1 MPRTLPSL
9 NALRAFEAVARH
21 MSIAGAA
28 EELHVTSAAV
38 SHQIRHLEDHLGMPV
53 FQRDGR
59 NLTLTDAGQAGLPAI
74 REGFSLLTAAMDA
87 IDSLGETGSLSISVA
102 PSFATKWLL
111 PRLHRFEEEHPE
123 IDVRVNASMQLCDFA
138 KDGIDV
144 AIRYGAGTYGDLV
157 SEKLIQESLIP
168 VCSPN
173 WLAANPPLRRPDDLK
188 AHTLLHDDSPDNDP
202 SCPNWE
208 MWLRAA
214 GVDAIDASRGP
225 RFNQSSLVLEAAMLG
240 RGIALAKSTLA
251 AADIASGRLVRPL
264 PGHSP
269 VGFAYWLVAPKS
281 KLNLPKVSFFRDW
294 LWNEVTRKEEAAT
307 RLNLGRPS
315 VTLHARAAS

>member
-1 MPRTLPSL
+1 MARTLPSL
-9 NALRAFEAVARH
+9 NALRAFEAAARH
-21 MSIAGAA
+21 LSIAEAA
-28 EELHVTSAAV
+28 DELHVTSAAI

-53 FQRDGR
+53 FQRNGR

-74 REGFSLLTAAMDA
+74 REGFALLTAAMDA
-87 IDSLGETGSLSISVA
+87 IDSLGETGSLAISVA

-111 PRLHRFEEEHPE
+111 PRLHRFEAQHPE
-123 IDVRVNASMQLCDFA
+123 IDIKVNASMQLCDFA
-138 KDGIDV
+138 RDGIDV
-144 AIRYGAGTYGDLV
+144 AIRYGAGTYPELI

-168 VCSPN
+168 VCSPEL
-173 WLAANPPLRRPDDLK
+173 LASAPLGRPDDLK
-188 AHTLLHDDSPDNDP
+188 NHTLLHDESPDNDP

-214 GVDAIDASRGP
+214 GIHDIDASRGP
-225 RFNQSSLVLEAAMLG
+225 RFNQSSMVLEAAMLG

-269 VGFAYWLVAPKS
+269 VGFAYYLVAPKS

-294 LWNEVTRKEEAAT
+294 LCDEVGRTDMDT
-307 RLNLGRPS
+307 PRLDLGRPS
-315 VTLHARAAS
+315 VTLHARAS

>member
-1 MPRTLPSL
+1 MMSRTLPSL

-28 EELHVTSAAV
+28 QELHVTSAAV

-59 NLTLTDAGQAGLPAI
+59 NLTLTDAGQAGLPNI
-74 REGFSLLTAAMDA
+74 REGFALLTAAMDA

-111 PRLHRFEEEHPE
+111 PRLHRFEDLHPE

-138 KDGIDV
+138 RDGIDV
-144 AIRYGAGTYGDLV
+144 AIRYGAGSYGDLV
-157 SEKLIQESLIP
+157 SEKLIHESLIP
-168 VCSPN
+168 VCSPD
-173 WLAANPPLRRPDDLK
+173 WLAANPPLHKPDDLK

-269 VGFAYWLVAPKS
+269 VGFAYYLVAPKS

-294 LWNEVTRKEEAAT
+294 LNDEVARKES
-307 RLNLGRPS
+307 LHLGRPS
-315 VTLHARAAS
+315 VTLHARAASQ

>member
-1 MPRTLPSL
+1 MARTLPSL
-9 NALRAFEAVARH
+9 NALRAFEAAARH
-21 MSIAGAA
+21 LSIAEAA
-28 EELHVTSAAV
+28 DELHVTSAAI

-53 FQRDGR
+53 FQRNGR

-74 REGFSLLTAAMDA
+74 REGFALLTAAMDA
-87 IDSLGETGSLSISVA
+87 IDSLGETGSLAISVA

-111 PRLHRFEEEHPE
+111 PRLHRFEAQHPE
-123 IDVRVNASMQLCDFA
+123 IDIKVNASMQLCDFA
-138 KDGIDV
+138 RDGIDV
-144 AIRYGAGTYGDLV
+144 AIRYGAGTYPELI

-168 VCSPN
+168 VCSPEL
-173 WLAANPPLRRPDDLK
+173 LASAPLGRPDDLK
-188 AHTLLHDDSPDNDP
+188 NHTLLHDESPDNDP

-214 GVDAIDASRGP
+214 GIHDIDASRGP
-225 RFNQSSLVLEAAMLG
+225 RFNQSSMVLEAAMLG

-269 VGFAYWLVAPKS
+269 VGFAYYLVAPKS

-294 LWNEVTRKEEAAT
+294 LWDEVGRTDRDT
-307 RLNLGRPS
+307 PRLDLGRPS
-315 VTLHARAAS
+315 VTLHARAS

>member
-1 MPRTLPSL
+1 
-9 NALRAFEAVARH
+9 

-53 FQRDGR
+53 FQRNGR
-59 NLTLTDAGQAGLPAI
+59 NLSLTDAGQAGLPSI
-74 REGFSLLTAAMDA
+74 REGFALLTAAMDA

-111 PRLHRFEEEHPE
+111 PRLHRFEVLHPE
-123 IDVRVNASMQLCDFA
+123 IDIKVNASMQLCDFA

-144 AIRYGAGTYGDLV
+144 AIRYGAGAYPDLI

-168 VCSPN
+168 VCSPDL
-173 WLAANPPLRRPDDLK
+173 LASAAPLRRPDDLK
-188 AHTLLHDDSPDNDP
+188 NHTLLHDDSPDNDP

-214 GVDAIDASRGP
+214 GVHDIDASRGP
-225 RFNQSSLVLEAAMLG
+225 HFNQSSMVLEAAMLG
-240 RGIALAKSTLA
+240 RGVALAKSTLA

-269 VGFAYWLVAPKS
+269 VGFAYYLVAPKS

-294 LWNEVTRKEEAAT
+294 LWEEAGRKDADPP
-307 RLNLGRPS
+307 RLDLGRPS
-315 VTLHARAAS
+315 VTLHARAS

>member
-1 MPRTLPSL
+1 MTRTLPSL
-9 NALRAFEAVARH
+9 NALRAFEAAARH
-21 MSIAGAA
+21 LSIAGAA
-28 EELHVTSAAV
+28 DELHVTSAAI

-53 FQRDGR
+53 FQRNGR
-59 NLTLTDAGQAGLPAI
+59 NLILTDAGQAGLPSI
-74 REGFSLLTAAMDA
+74 KEGFALLTAAMDA
-87 IDSLGETGSLSISVA
+87 IDSLGETGSLAISVA

-111 PRLHRFEEEHPE
+111 PRLHRFEALHPE
-123 IDVRVNASMQLCDFA
+123 IDVKVNASMQLCDFA

-144 AIRYGAGTYGDLV
+144 AIRYGAGTYSDLMA
-157 SEKLIQESLIP
+157 EKLIQESLIP
-168 VCSPN
+168 VCSPD
-173 WLAANPPLRRPDDLK
+173 WLASGPPLRRPDDLK
-188 AHTLLHDDSPDNDP
+188 NHTLLHDDSPDNDP

-214 GVDAIDASRGP
+214 GVHDIDASRGP

-251 AADIASGRLVRPL
+251 AADIAGGRLIRPL

-269 VGFAYWLVAPKS
+269 VGFAYYLVAPKS

-294 LWNEVTRKEEAAT
+294 LWEEIGRKDNAAV
-307 RLNLGRPS
+307 RLDLGRPS

>member
-28 EELHVTSAAV
+28 DELHVTSAAV

-59 NLTLTDAGQAGLPAI
+59 NLSLTDAGQAGLPSI
-74 REGFSLLTAAMDA
+74 REGFALLTAAMDA

-111 PRLHRFEEEHPE
+111 PRLHRFEAQHPE

-138 KDGIDV
+138 KEGIDV
-144 AIRYGAGTYGDLV
+144 AIRYGAGSYSDLV
-157 SEKLIQESLIP
+157 AEKLIHESLIP
-168 VCSPN
+168 VCSPE
-173 WLAANPPLRRPDDLK
+173 WLASGPPLRKPDDLK

-202 SCPNWE
+202 SCPSWE

-214 GVDAIDASRGP
+214 GVDAIDVSRGP

-269 VGFAYWLVAPKS
+269 VGFAYYLVAPKS

-294 LWNEVTRKEEAAT
+294 LWEEVARKEDVAL

>member
-9 NALRAFEAVARH
+9 NALRAFEAAARH

-28 EELHVTSAAV
+28 DELHVTSAAV

-59 NLTLTDAGQAGLPAI
+59 NLSLTDAGQAGLPSI
-74 REGFSLLTAAMDA
+74 REGFALLTAAMDA
-87 IDSLGETGSLSISVA
+87 IDSLGETGSLAISVA

-111 PRLHRFEEEHPE
+111 PRLHRFEAQHPE
-123 IDVRVNASMQLCDFA
+123 IDVKVNASMQLCDFA
-138 KDGIDV
+138 KEGIDV
-144 AIRYGAGTYGDLV
+144 AIRYGAGTYPDLV
-157 SEKLIQESLIP
+157 AEKLIQESLIP
-168 VCSPN
+168 VCSPD
-173 WLAANPPLRRPDDLK
+173 WLASGPPLRRPEDLR

-202 SCPNWE
+202 SCPSWE

-214 GVDAIDASRGP
+214 GVDTIDASRGS

-269 VGFAYWLVAPKS
+269 VGFAYYLVAPKS

-294 LWNEVTRKEEAAT
+294 LWEEVTRKEEVAV